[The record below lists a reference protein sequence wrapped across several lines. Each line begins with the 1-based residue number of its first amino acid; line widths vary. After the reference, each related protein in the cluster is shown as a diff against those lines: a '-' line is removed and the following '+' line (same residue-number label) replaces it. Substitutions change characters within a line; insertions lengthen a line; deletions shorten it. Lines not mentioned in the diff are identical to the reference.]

1 MRKKGEEEMVVVQG
15 QTELKES
22 SLTFLPLK
30 AKVIRRHIWSGSSR
44 YSISSHVTPMR
55 RPKN

>member
-1 MRKKGEEEMVVVQG
+1 MRKKREEEMVVVQG

-22 SLTFLPLK
+22 SSIFLLLK
-30 AKVIRRHIWSGSSR
+30 EKVIRRHIWSGSSR
-44 YSISSHVTPMR
+44 YSISSHVTFMR